1 MRCASGNDASSKGE
15 TKPRLLPKRR
25 LRCTQ
30 LKHRLGTTMTRLTR
44 PTGTSTSGSGLG
56 GLRPDDHGHYD
67 STATKCST
75 SSLVAGS
82 TFTSLTQ
89 KGKTEDSAK

>member
-15 TKPRLLPKRR
+15 AKPRLLPKRR

-67 STATKCST
+67 STATKV
-75 SSLVAGS
+75 LHLIFGS
-82 TFTSLTQ
+82 RFDFHKPDP
-89 KGKTEDSAK
+89 KGED